1 MSDPQDP
8 PQELIG
14 PSAVRLDAHAEDWR
28 EAVRLAGA
36 LLRDNGIAGESYT
49 DAMIRVVEEHGPY
62 IVITPGFALTH
73 ARPDDS
79 VSRTG
84 MSFVRLAEPVA
95 FGHEANDP
103 VRIVMGLAATGDGA
117 HQSAMANLA
126 GVLADPERRAA
137 LDTAEDPAQVLRALD
152 AELPPTQRARG
163 TTDPTAAPGTTAT
176 AGATTTGAAA
186 TTGTTGA
193 AAARGTIDG
202 PPPSDD
208 ATTTGPTVPSK
219 NLILTVCGNGLGTS
233 LFLKNTAEKVLDAW
247 GWTPYLNVEAT
258 DTISAKGKAKD
269 ADLIFTSGAIAET
282 LGDVGVP
289 VHVIENFTSTDEI
302 DGALRR
308 LYDV

>member
-1 MSDPQDP
+1 MSDPKDFPQD
-8 PQELIG
+8 LIG
-14 PSAVRLDAHAEDWR
+14 PAAVRLDVHAGDWR

-36 LLRDNGIAGESYT
+36 LLSDDGIAGESYT
-49 DAMIRVVEEHGPY
+49 EAMIRVVEEHGPY
-62 IVITPGFALTH
+62 IVITPGFALAH

-84 MSFVRLAEPVA
+84 MSFVRLAEPVT
-95 FGHEANDP
+95 FGHETNDP
-103 VRIVMGLAATGDGA
+103 VRIVMGMAATGDGA

-126 GVLADPERRAA
+126 GVLADPERRAV
-137 LDTAEDPAQVLRALD
+137 LDTTEDPAAVLRALD
-152 AELPPTQRARG
+152 ADLPPVQTPRRTTESHDTARS
-163 TTDPTAAPGTTAT
+163 AAT
-176 AGATTTGAAA
+176 AGTAAVGGSA
-186 TTGTTGA
+186 DAPAAEDGTSA
-193 AAARGTIDG
+193 
-202 PPPSDD
+202 
-208 ATTTGPTVPSK
+208 TGPTVKSK

-247 GWTPYLNVEAT
+247 GWTPFLNVEAT

-269 ADLIFTSGAIAET
+269 ADLILTSGAIAET

-302 DGALRR
+302 DDALRR